1 MAWTNL
7 PGAITEIRQLM
18 NDGPTDKLR
27 YRQRLIGVQ
36 NGLNAYFKTFE
47 FRRVTSFVGATTPV
61 GVYLNYVPTTVIS
74 DDLPSGEF
82 QLATIPTDAD
92 DLRATFYIQWFTDAE
107 MTEFLTTA
115 SEQLGFGS
123 DPTQIP
129 NQFQPSTLKYAA
141 GEGYQKL
148 ALFWSSNMSYV
159 YMLSDA
165 PDEKRWDPVKQ
176 YQDLADDMRKSAID
190 L

>member
-92 DLRATFYIQWFTDAE
+92 DLRATFYIN
-107 MTEFLTTA
+107 
-115 SEQLGFGS
+115 GS
-123 DPTQIP
+123 QTP
-129 NQFQPSTLKYAA
+129 K
-141 GEGYQKL
+141 
-148 ALFWSSNMSYV
+148 
-159 YMLSDA
+159 
-165 PDEKRWDPVKQ
+165 
-176 YQDLADDMRKSAID
+176 
-190 L
+190 